1 MKLRKWWYVLLP
13 LIQDIEICKDNNN
26 ELQKEVKSNSQ
37 RKLNFYDYIY
47 LMSGNE
53 LLKFKIELGHM
64 DVVNVLEQYIDLQR
78 TFDYVVMSEK
88 AAK

>member
-1 MKLRKWWYVLLP
+1 
-13 LIQDIEICKDNNN
+13 
-26 ELQKEVKSNSQ
+26 
-37 RKLNFYDYIY
+37 
-47 LMSGNE
+47 MSGNE